1 MIKCKLKSE
10 RHIES
15 LGAFAL
21 RDKLLP
27 KTQHKQETGRF
38 HKNSAYLL
46 QRLHAS
52 RTIPDRTSLSP
63 SIPIPL
69 DFNSTGKTVSAALRL
84 PVFRGMPKRALLPAQ
99 LLDPP
104 ISHKNLSLEQTAVG
118 HLACESGLGLGE
130 IEDGT

>member
-1 MIKCKLKSE
+1 LIKCKLKSE

-52 RTIPDRTSLSP
+52 RTIPDRTPLSP
-63 SIPIPL
+63 SIPIPIPIPL
-69 DFNSTGKTVSAALRL
+69 DFNPTGKTVSAALRL
-84 PVFRGMPKRALLPAQ
+84 PVFRGVPKRALLPAQ

-118 HLACESGLGLGE
+118 HLAC
-130 IEDGT
+130 